1 MGEVEMALNTD
12 TAFEKTSDGPGDT
25 ASAKGQPETEKLL
38 HASDGNLENGIKNSK
53 SFPVSLPAGKDGDG
67 DGGEPNGHNLQS
79 FSSESVSNI
88 GVAPTSPSRLSV
100 GRASST
106 VTTSAQDRPPPRDYL
121 VLAIVSCFCPI
132 WPINIVALVYSI
144 MSRNSLQQGDTDG
157 ARRLGRLARLLSI
170 VAIVL
175 GALIII
181 TSCVVN
187 FAVSA

>member
-1 MGEVEMALNTD
+1 MALNTD
-12 TAFEKTSDGPGDT
+12 VAFEKDLGGSGEPP
-25 ASAKGQPETEKLL
+25 SAKGDHQETEKLL
-38 HASDGNLENGIKNSK
+38 NISEGSLENGIKDSK
-53 SFPVSLPAGKDGDG
+53 AFSGSLPGKEAD
-67 DGGEPNGHNLQS
+67 GEPNGHGMLT
-79 FSSESVSNI
+79 FSTESMSKI
-88 GVAPTSPSRLSV
+88 GTPPTSPSRLSV
-100 GRASST
+100 GRVSST
-106 VTTSAQDRPPPRDYL
+106 VTTSAQDQRPPRDYL

-144 MSRNSLQQGDTDG
+144 MSRNSLQQGDRDG

-187 FAVSA
+187 YAVTA

>member
-1 MGEVEMALNTD
+1 MALNTD
-12 TAFEKTSDGPGDT
+12 IAFEKNLGGSGDS
-25 ASAKGQPETEKLL
+25 ASTKEHQERVKLL
-38 HASDGNLENGIKNSK
+38 HPSDESLENGIKGSK
-53 SFPVSLPAGKDGDG
+53 SFSVTLPTGK
-67 DGGEPNGHNLQS
+67 EMETEQNGHNMQYL
-79 FSSESVSNI
+79 SSESMSKI
-88 GVAPTSPSRLSV
+88 GVPPTSPSRVSL

-106 VTTSAQDRPPPRDYL
+106 ATASAQDQSPPRDYL

-144 MSRNSLQQGDTDG
+144 MSRNSLQQGDMDG
-157 ARRLGRLARLLSI
+157 ARRLGHLARLLSI

-187 FAVSA
+187 FAGNSG

>member
-1 MGEVEMALNTD
+1 MALNTD
-12 TAFEKTSDGPGDT
+12 VAFEKNLGGCGDT
-25 ASAKGQPETEKLL
+25 ATAAGHRQETQKLL
-38 HASDGNLENGIKNSK
+38 STSEGSLENGVKNSK
-53 SFPVSLPAGKDGDG
+53 SFAAGLPGGKGADS
-67 DGGEPNGHNLQS
+67 EPNGHGLLA
-79 FSSESVSNI
+79 FSSETVSKV
-88 GVAPTSPSRLSV
+88 GAPPTSPSRLSV

-106 VTTSAQDRPPPRDYL
+106 ATTSGQDQAPPRDYL

-144 MSRNSLQQGDTDG
+144 LSRNSLQQGDTDG

-181 TSCVVN
+181 TSCIVN
-187 FAVSA
+187 YAVSA